1 LPDDA
6 EAEHRAAVVPARGI
20 AAEDGVGDD
29 GRFDVQ
35 RGETVAPALAVHDD
49 AVEAGEQVTPQSLLR
64 RRPPREE
71 VVRGEDGRL
80 ARPQKAIVELGH
92 EPLDVQDVRAAAH
105 EACDAER
112 MLCDLERYAQPRAD
126 EEPRGERI
134 ERL

>member
-1 LPDDA
+1 
-6 EAEHRAAVVPARGI
+6 
-20 AAEDGVGDD
+20 
-29 GRFDVQ
+29 
-35 RGETVAPALAVHDD
+35 
-49 AVEAGEQVTPQSLLR
+49 QVSPQSLLQ

-71 VVRGEDGRL
+71 VVRGEDRRR

-105 EACDAER
+105 EGCDAER

-134 ERL
+134 ERLAAHVAVRSGRFAEPEAGGDELDLDAGV